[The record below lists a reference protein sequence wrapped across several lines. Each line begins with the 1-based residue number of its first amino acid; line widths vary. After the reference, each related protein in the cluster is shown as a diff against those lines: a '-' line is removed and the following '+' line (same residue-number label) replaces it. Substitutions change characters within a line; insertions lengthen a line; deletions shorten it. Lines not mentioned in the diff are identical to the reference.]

1 MRRWWGWCNG
11 KVAVTISCWA
21 MSIFISQ
28 ICPPKWLWKSAFY
41 RNIWNSAAGQ
51 RQLWRHWKLLGM
63 KVLIKHFKE
72 SYLAPE
78 TMLRTQRSH
87 PFPKLEKLLI
97 FGILAKGGLHEN
109 FWKASI
115 IQMAESDIHKVEC
128 GADDDCAMKKWLR
141 LIFVELWAFLSRKF
155 YFQNG
160 LEKVLFTATIGM
172 PHRANGDCDVIESY
186 LKWRS
191 WSSTSRES
199 GLAPETML
207 RTQRSR
213 PFLKLQKLLIFGIL
227 AKGRPHE
234 NFLESF
240 NSTNG

>member
-1 MRRWWGWCNG
+1 
-11 KVAVTISCWA
+11 
-21 MSIFISQ
+21 
-28 ICPPKWLWKSAFY
+28 
-41 RNIWNSAAGQ
+41 
-51 RQLWRHWKLLGM
+51 M

-141 LIFVELWAFLSRKF
+141 LIFVEL
-155 YFQNG
+155 
-160 LEKVLFTATIGM
+160 
-172 PHRANGDCDVIESY
+172 
-186 LKWRS
+186 
-191 WSSTSRES
+191 
-199 GLAPETML
+199 
-207 RTQRSR
+207 
-213 PFLKLQKLLIFGIL
+213 
-227 AKGRPHE
+227 
-234 NFLESF
+234 
-240 NSTNG
+240 